1 MSKLKKIKDN
11 QLTQIKELQLKI
23 NASLMD
29 LGYLESK
36 KFEVMS
42 IHSQNIMNMENLKK
56 DLEAEYGAISI
67 NLEDGSYTEQEI
79 TK

>member
-36 KFEVMS
+36 KFEVMG
-42 IHSQNIMNMENLKK
+42 IHNQNIMNMENLKK
-56 DLEAEYGAISI
+56 DLETEYGAISI

>member
-1 MSKLKKIKDN
+1 MS

-42 IHSQNIMNMENLKK
+42 IYNQNIMNMENLKK
-56 DLEAEYGAISI
+56 ELETEYGAINI
-67 NLEDGSYTEQEI
+67 NLEDGSYTKQEI

>member
-1 MSKLKKIKDN
+1 MSELKKIKDN

-42 IHSQNIMNMENLKK
+42 IHNQNIMNMENLKK
-56 DLEAEYGAISI
+56 DLEAEYGAINI

>member
-1 MSKLKKIKDN
+1 MSELKKIKDN

-42 IHSQNIMNMENLKK
+42 VHSQNIMNMENLKK

>member
-42 IHSQNIMNMENLKK
+42 IYNQNIMNMENLKK
-56 DLEAEYGAISI
+56 DLETEYGAINI
-67 NLEDGSYTEQEI
+67 NLEDGSYTKQEI

>member
-1 MSKLKKIKDN
+1 MSELKKIKDN

>member
-11 QLTQIKELQLKI
+11 RLTQIKELQLKI

-42 IHSQNIMNMENLKK
+42 IHNQNIMNMENLKK
-56 DLEAEYGAISI
+56 DLETEYGAINI

>member
-42 IHSQNIMNMENLKK
+42 IYNQNIMNMENLKK
-56 DLEAEYGAISI
+56 DLETEYGAINI

>member
-1 MSKLKKIKDN
+1 MSELKKITEE
-11 QLTQIKELQLKI
+11 QLKQIKEQQLKI

-29 LGYLESK
+29 LGFLESK

-42 IHSQNIMNMENLKK
+42 IHSQNIKEMEEIKQ
-56 DLEAEYGAISI
+56 DLQVEYGPINI

-79 TK
+79 KE

>member
-42 IHSQNIMNMENLKK
+42 IYNQNIMNMENLKK
-56 DLEAEYGAISI
+56 ELETEYGAINI
-67 NLEDGSYTEQEI
+67 NLEDGSYTKQEI

>member
-42 IHSQNIMNMENLKK
+42 IHNQNIMNMENLKK
-56 DLEAEYGAISI
+56 DLETEYGAINI
-67 NLEDGSYTEQEI
+67 NLEDGSYTKQEI

>member
-36 KFEVMS
+36 KFEGMS
-42 IHSQNIMNMENLKK
+42 IYNQNIMNMENLKK
-56 DLEAEYGAISI
+56 DLEAEYGAINI

-79 TK
+79 PK

>member
-1 MSKLKKIKDN
+1 MSELKKIKDN

-42 IHSQNIMNMENLKK
+42 IHNQNIMNMENLKK
-56 DLEAEYGAISI
+56 DLETEYGAISI

>member
-1 MSKLKKIKDN
+1 MSELKKIKDN

-42 IHSQNIMNMENLKK
+42 IYNQNIMNMENLKK
-56 DLEAEYGAISI
+56 DLETEYGAISI

>member
-42 IHSQNIMNMENLKK
+42 IYNQNIMNMENLKK
-56 DLEAEYGAISI
+56 DLEAEYGAINI

-79 TK
+79 PK

>member
-1 MSKLKKIKDN
+1 MSELKKIKDD

-42 IHSQNIMNMENLKK
+42 IHNQNIMNMENLKK
-56 DLEAEYGAISI
+56 DLEAKYGAINI

>member
-1 MSKLKKIKDN
+1 MSELKKIKDD

-42 IHSQNIMNMENLKK
+42 IHNQNIMNMENLKK
-56 DLEAEYGAISI
+56 DLEAEYGAINI